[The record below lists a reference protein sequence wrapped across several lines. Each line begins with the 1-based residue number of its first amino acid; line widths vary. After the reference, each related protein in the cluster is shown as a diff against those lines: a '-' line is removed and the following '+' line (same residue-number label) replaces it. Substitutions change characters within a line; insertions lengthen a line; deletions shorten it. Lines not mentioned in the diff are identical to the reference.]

1 MDEIPGFDLYRTL
14 KVTRD
19 APNEV
24 IAAAHR
30 TLVRGQHPDVRPGP
44 RAIEETKRL
53 NIARDWLTD
62 PSRRARYDL
71 ARAHRPVPQPAR
83 RWPRTDG
90 PAPSEAPSR
99 YQSDLLLWVMRC
111 DRMTNS
117 EVRGLARMFRRTIDE
132 RPGFAMAAAE
142 LVGLAETL
150 GRSGAAQQAFT
161 DAISTN
167 GSIRRWADA
176 PLIHAMRWTACAIA
190 VSDAHPLLARTVVV
204 PWQEVL
210 DRSDLAAAHR
220 QRLRRMARRIAGRT
234 LTVGLVGVTAV
245 LALAGLVSLVAMLS
259 GWSGV

>member
-1 MDEIPGFDLYRTL
+1 MDEIPGFDLYGTL

-19 APNEV
+19 APNQV

-30 TLVRGQHPDVRPGP
+30 ALVRGQHPDVRPGAG
-44 RAIEETKRL
+44 AIEETKRL

-71 ARAHRPVPQPAR
+71 ARARRAVPQPAR
-83 RWPRTDG
+83 QQQRTEGSPPAGAPR
-90 PAPSEAPSR
+90 R
-99 YQSDLLLWVMRC
+99 YQSDLQVWVARC
-111 DRMTNS
+111 DRMTRS

-132 RPGFAMAAAE
+132 RPGFATAAAE

-150 GRSGAAQQAFT
+150 GRSGAAEQAFT
-161 DAISTN
+161 DAISAD

-190 VSDAHPLLARTVVV
+190 VSDAQPLLAQTVIL

-210 DRSDLAAAHR
+210 DTSDLAAARR
-220 QRLRRMARRIAGRT
+220 QRLRRTARRIAGRT

-245 LALAGLVSLVAMLS
+245 LALAGLVALVAMLI